1 MVMSEKLVWYIFAV
15 TEDEKRR
22 RGRPA
27 TGVTPKRN
35 LRIGEVWDEAEAIAK
50 ARGERI
56 SDVVRPIIERGLKR
70 YIKQHRG
77 DLM

>member
-1 MVMSEKLVWYIFAV
+1 V
-15 TEDEKRR
+15 TDGQKRR

-35 LRIGEVWDEAEAIAK
+35 LRIGAVWDEAEQVAH
-50 ARGERI
+50 ARGEKI

-70 YIKQHRG
+70 YIRQHRAERSP
-77 DLM
+77 

>member
-1 MVMSEKLVWYIFAV
+1 M

-35 LRIGEVWDEAEAIAK
+35 LRIGAVWDEAEKIAH
-50 ARGERI
+50 ARGETI
-56 SDVVRPIIERGLKR
+56 SDVVKPIIERGLKR
-70 YIKQHRG
+70 YIKQHKREA
-77 DLM
+77 D

>member
-1 MVMSEKLVWYIFAV
+1 MWYIFAM

-35 LRIGEVWDEAEAIAK
+35 LRIGAVWDEAEEIAS
-50 ARGERI
+50 ARGEKI

-70 YIKQHRG
+70 YIKQHQ
-77 DLM
+77 DETE